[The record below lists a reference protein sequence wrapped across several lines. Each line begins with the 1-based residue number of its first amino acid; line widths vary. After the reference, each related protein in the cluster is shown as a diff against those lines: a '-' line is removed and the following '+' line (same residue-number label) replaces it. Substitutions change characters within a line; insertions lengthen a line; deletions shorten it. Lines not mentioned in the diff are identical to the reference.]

1 MYYLDYGIDC
11 DTGYGT
17 IETTFFFNLRSMLN
31 YKQLGSRCP
40 MFPFSKIYQRSRLY
54 YSLILFSCHFN
65 TGNCYTKKKACIV
78 SYRTKNV
85 SREDFTETHSQ
96 PNQTQSN
103 TFTTQSNTIKHI
115 HNPIK
120 HLR

>member
-40 MFPFSKIYQRSRLY
+40 MFPFSKIYQRSCLY
-54 YSLILFSCHFN
+54 YSRAIL
-65 TGNCYTKKKACIV
+65 TRVIAIPRKKRV
-78 SYRTKNV
+78 
-85 SREDFTETHSQ
+85 
-96 PNQTQSN
+96 
-103 TFTTQSNTIKHI
+103 
-115 HNPIK
+115 
-120 HLR
+120 